1 MAMSAGQRPPDARP
15 IFRTLALGVAFV
27 CFILA
32 VVFGSLAD
40 QESRLLVVLVCLFV
54 GLVMAVIG
62 LTGYWPPR
70 RKP

>member
-1 MAMSAGQRPPDARP
+1 MSAGQRPPDARQ
-15 IFRTLALGVAFV
+15 IFRTLAIGVAFV

-32 VVFGSLAD
+32 VVFGSVAE
-40 QESRLLVVLVCLFV
+40 QESRLLVLILCLFG

-62 LTGYWPPR
+62 LTGSWPPR